1 MESVENYR
9 SFLDNQSGHV
19 IRDSK
24 TGEWIVESEGVDPA
38 LVSVCVCV
46 ESGGGGPCLGEGVCV
61 CLRF

>member
-46 ESGGGGPCLGEGVCV
+46 CV
-61 CLRF
+61 CGE